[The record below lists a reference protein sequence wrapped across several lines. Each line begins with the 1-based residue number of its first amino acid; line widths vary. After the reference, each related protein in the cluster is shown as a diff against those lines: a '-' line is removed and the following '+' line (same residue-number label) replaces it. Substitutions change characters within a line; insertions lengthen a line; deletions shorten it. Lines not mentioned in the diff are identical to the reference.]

1 MCRLPVSGPV
11 RAKLTYAKQVP
22 RQSGPGTVLVTQ
34 EVELDCDPAEGL
46 EVLRFQVPQSLYI
59 LIYMDMCLL

>member
-1 MCRLPVSGPV
+1 VSGPV

-34 EVELDCDPAEGL
+34 EVELDCDPADGL
-46 EVLRFQVPQSLYI
+46 EVLRFQVSIVYI
-59 LIYMDMCLL
+59 SIKYMKIYML